1 MSVADCARRRRDP
14 PAIGLVAV
22 ITIATLGCGG
32 DGSSVRD
39 PIDSSSAVPT
49 GAATATVTSTATAV
63 TAMGSVPGSTLAVD
77 GVLRAGEEF
86 EVSFTGELRELRGG
100 YLWVQE
106 LDDVRVALLRGDGNP
121 EIPMGYAV
129 DATEFEMLDDGL
141 SGENSRFLLPPD
153 LGAGRYK
160 LCTANSVPD
169 VCVEV
174 EIRAR

>member
-1 MSVADCARRRRDP
+1 MPVPDCAPRRRKP
-14 PAIGLVAV
+14 PAIRLAAV
-22 ITIATLGCGG
+22 SVIATLGCGD
-32 DGSSVRD
+32 DGSSARD
-39 PIDSSSAVPT
+39 PVDSSSPVPI
-49 GAATATVTSTATAV
+49 GAATATVTSITTDV
-63 TAMGSVPGSTLAVD
+63 TALGSVPGSTLTVG

-100 YLWVQE
+100 YLWVQG
-106 LDDVRVALLRGDGNP
+106 LDDSRVALLRSDGNP

-141 SGENSRFLLPPD
+141 SGETSRFLLPPD
-153 LGAGRYK
+153 LAAGRYK
-160 LCTANSVPD
+160 LCTANSVPG